1 MDNKTLDV
9 VQAKKYTNKNGE
21 EKTQWLKIGKCF
33 TKMDL
38 VSGIKLDVMPLPD
51 EKGEV
56 WLKVFP
62 KDEKSEQQNAHTTA
76 QGEDTLEADVPF

>member
-38 VSGIKLDVMPLPD
+38 VSGNLQLCHNLHENLD
-51 EKGEV
+51 
-56 WLKVFP
+56 F
-62 KDEKSEQQNAHTTA
+62 SSS
-76 QGEDTLEADVPF
+76 